1 MKAMTE
7 NNRRSRVLT
16 TVAIL
21 TMATAIGYGQGLLA
35 EGAAKLFNALT
46 SNNSNEQSLF
56 HQVGYAGQ
64 ASRHAEREFSPEVVR
79 SFNVEAVEITFEQEV
94 TSEDWMTESFA
105 DNVETGVT
113 VETWMTSPISESLET
128 PVEVETWMTSPISE
142 SLETPVEVE
151 TWMTTP
157 MNQDLEAAVAV
168 ETWMTTPLSEGLEA
182 AAVTENWMANP
193 LYASIETAPEVE
205 DWMTTPLAGNGLAE
219 EAIHLEAWM
228 TESLR

>member
-1 MKAMTE
+1 MKYNFQTTKKHSIMKAMTE

-128 PVEVETWMTSPISE
+128 PVEVETWMT
-142 SLETPVEVE
+142 
-151 TWMTTP
+151 TP

>member
-1 MKAMTE
+1 MKYNFQTTKKHSIMKAMTE

-128 PVEVETWMTSPISE
+128 PVEVETWMT
-142 SLETPVEVE
+142 
-151 TWMTTP
+151 TP

-193 LYASIETAPEVE
+193 LYDSIETAPEVE

>member
-128 PVEVETWMTSPISE
+128 PVEVETWMT
-142 SLETPVEVE
+142 
-151 TWMTTP
+151 TP

-193 LYASIETAPEVE
+193 LYDSIETAPEVE

>member
-128 PVEVETWMTSPISE
+128 PVEVETWMT
-142 SLETPVEVE
+142 
-151 TWMTTP
+151 TP